1 MASGYRPGSAVGL
14 TAETAAHLELGAA
27 YAVTLPGFEGPLDLL
42 LHLIEQE
49 QLDISEVSLVAVTDQ
64 YLRTIEQ
71 MERPAPGA
79 LADFLVVASRLL
91 YLKSVRLLPKPPDSG
106 DEEED
111 SGSALVRHLLEYRV
125 FRRAADALRNRDE
138 TARVFPRPPATLV
151 PAVMAE
157 RAPEFGELEAA
168 MLRAA
173 LQKALARVAQVTPPP
188 AVHPYPVTVAERMA
202 EVRQRLRKQ
211 AAQGLPRLG
220 FAALLSEVD
229 TRIAVVVTFLA
240 VLELVKQRELVATQE
255 GTFGEIWLAWQEP
268 DGEALSAAAT
278 DGQESAAE
286 ETGPDQAEDA
296 EEP

>member
-14 TAETAAHLELGAA
+14 SAETAPHLDLGAA

-64 YLRTIEQ
+64 YLRTIQQ

-91 YLKSVRLLPKPPDSG
+91 YIKSVRLLPKPPDPG

-111 SGSALVRHLLEYRV
+111 AGSALVRHLLEYRL
-125 FRRAADALRNRDE
+125 FRRAVDALRARDG
-138 TARVFPRPPATLV
+138 AMRVFPRPTV
-151 PAVMAE
+151 PLNPPVMGA
-157 RAPEFGELEAA
+157 RAPEFGELEALS
-168 MLRAA
+168 LRAA
-173 LQKALARVAQVTPPP
+173 LQKALVRVARVAPPP
-188 AVHPYPVTVAERMA
+188 SVHPYPVTVAERMA
-202 EVRQRLRKQ
+202 ALRQRLSTQ
-211 AAQGLPRLG
+211 SAQGVPRIA

-240 VLELVKQRELVATQE
+240 VLELVKQGELAATQE

-268 DGEALSAAAT
+268 DDEGELPAAT
-278 DGQESAAE
+278 DGQERSAE
-286 ETGPDQAEDA
+286 ETGPDQTEDGD
-296 EEP
+296 EP